1 MVMVGSKI
9 KPPNFSKPGPEPV
22 NTVASSTDGAD
33 YIVAQQAAADALPA
47 AGTPWLDASRDK
59 AKAILA
65 DVGLPTTRL
74 EDWKYTN
81 TRSITRSRFDPVLRS
96 ESWSHTAVIEQ
107 LKVPELN
114 SHRLVF
120 ADGIFEAGLSSAAD
134 LPRGVRVMSMA
145 QLLQSE
151 PEYLKSAL
159 GSALPESP
167 HGFTAM
173 NSSFISDGAFVEI
186 GAEVMLDKPIELLF
200 VSACSGKDRLGLP
213 RNLVLCRSGG
223 SATVVERYLSAT
235 KSRSLTNVVTEVV
248 LDGGARLNHYRVVDE
263 SADSFHVGGLFAQQD
278 QSSRLDACSVVVGG
292 GLVRNDVLVNLNA
305 PGAAVDLTGL
315 YLGRGRSHVDN
326 HTHVVPHTPEG
337 TSREHYK
344 GILDDRSRA
353 VFHGRITVG
362 SGAQQTDSE
371 QSNQNLL
378 LSRDAEVDT
387 KPQLEI
393 YADDVK
399 CAHGVT
405 VGQLDENAVFYLRA
419 RGVGEDEA
427 RKMLTLAFAADVLA
441 KIEQP
446 ALKSY
451 LEHCVSDLLLS
462 VSHTS

>member
-1 MVMVGSKI
+1 MVGSKI

-278 QSSRLDACSVVVGG
+278 QSSRLGACSVVVPAFISVEAEATLITIRMWFTIHQRAPVGNITKVSWMIVP
-292 GLVRNDVLVNLNA
+292 GLSFTVELQSDQE
-305 PGAAVDLTGL
+305 P
-315 YLGRGRSHVDN
+315 
-326 HTHVVPHTPEG
+326 
-337 TSREHYK
+337 SRP
-344 GILDDRSRA
+344 IRSRA
-353 VFHGRITVG
+353 IRICCYP
-362 SGAQQTDSE
+362 E
-371 QSNQNLL
+371 MP
-378 LSRDAEVDT
+378 
-387 KPQLEI
+387 K
-393 YADDVK
+393 
-399 CAHGVT
+399 
-405 VGQLDENAVFYLRA
+405 
-419 RGVGEDEA
+419 
-427 RKMLTLAFAADVLA
+427 
-441 KIEQP
+441 
-446 ALKSY
+446 
-451 LEHCVSDLLLS
+451 
-462 VSHTS
+462 

>member
-1 MVMVGSKI
+1 M
-9 KPPNFSKPGPEPV
+9 
-22 NTVASSTDGAD
+22 NTAAASTDAAD
-33 YIVAQQAAADALPA
+33 YIAVQQMAAGSLPA

-65 DVGLPTTRL
+65 DIGLPTTQL

-96 ESWSHTAVIEQ
+96 ESWSEAAVIEQ
-107 LKVPELN
+107 LQIPELQ
-114 SHRLVF
+114 SHRFVF
-120 ADGIFEAGLSSAAD
+120 ADGIFVSEFSNTAD

-145 QLLQSE
+145 QLLQTE
-151 PEYLKSAL
+151 PEYLKAAL

-186 GAEVMLDKPIELLF
+186 GSEVILDKPIELLF
-200 VSACSGKDRLGLP
+200 MSACSGKDRLGLP
-213 RNLVLCRSGG
+213 RNLVLCRSGS
-223 SATVVERYLSAT
+223 SATIVERYLSAT
-235 KSRSLTNVVTEVV
+235 KSRSLTNVVTETV
-248 LDGGARLNHYRVVDE
+248 LDSNARLSHYRVVDE
-263 SADSFHVGGLFAQQD
+263 SPDSYHVGGLFAQQD
-278 QSSRLDACSVVVGG
+278 QSSRLNACSVVVGG

-315 YLGRGRSHVDN
+315 YLARGRSHVDN
-326 HTHVVPHTPEG
+326 HTHVVHHTPDG
-337 TSREHYK
+337 TSRENYK

-362 SGAQQTDSE
+362 PGAQQTDSE

-405 VGQLDENAVFYLRA
+405 VGQLDDNAVYYLRT

-427 RKMLTLAFAADVLA
+427 RKMLTLAFAGDILA
-441 KIEQP
+441 KIEEP
-446 ALKSY
+446 TLKAY
-451 LEHCVSDLLLS
+451 LEDFVSDLLS
-462 VSHTS
+462 PVPHTS

>member
-1 MVMVGSKI
+1 M
-9 KPPNFSKPGPEPV
+9 
-22 NTVASSTDGAD
+22 NTVASSTDVAD
-33 YIVAQQAAADALPA
+33 YIVAQQVAADALPA

-96 ESWSHTAVIEQ
+96 ESWSDTAVIEQ

-120 ADGIFEAGLSSAAD
+120 ADGIFVSELSSDAD

-145 QLLQSE
+145 QLLKSE

-213 RNLVLCRSGG
+213 RNLVLCRSGS

-248 LDGGARLNHYRVVDE
+248 LDGSARLNHYRVVDE

-315 YLGRGRSHVDN
+315 YLGRGRSHIDN
-326 HTHVVPHTPEG
+326 HTHVVHHTPDG

-441 KIEQP
+441 KIELP
-446 ALKSY
+446 ALKGY
-451 LEHCVSDLLLS
+451 LERCVSDLLLS

>member
-1 MVMVGSKI
+1 M
-9 KPPNFSKPGPEPV
+9 
-22 NTVASSTDGAD
+22 NTAAVSADAAD
-33 YIVAQQAAADALPA
+33 YIAVQQMAAGTLPA

-65 DVGLPTTRL
+65 DIGLPTAQL

-96 ESWSHTAVIEQ
+96 ESWSEAAVIEQ
-107 LKVPELN
+107 LQIPELQ

-120 ADGIFEAGLSSAAD
+120 ADGIFVSEFSNTAD

-145 QLLQSE
+145 QLLQTE

-173 NSSFISDGAFVEI
+173 NSSFMLDGAFVEI
-186 GAEVMLDKPIELLF
+186 GSEVILDKPIELLF
-200 VSACSGKDRLGLP
+200 ISACSGKDRLGLP
-213 RNLVLCRSGG
+213 RNLVLCRSGS

-235 KSRSLTNVVTEVV
+235 KSRSLTNVVTEMG
-248 LDGGARLNHYRVVDE
+248 LDSNAKLSHYRVEDE
-263 SADSFHVGGLFAQQD
+263 SADSNHVGGLFAQQD

-305 PGAAVDLTGL
+305 PGSAVDLTGL

-326 HTHVVPHTPEG
+326 HTHVVHHTPDG
-337 TSREHYK
+337 TSRENYK

-362 SGAQQTDSE
+362 PGAQQTDSE

-405 VGQLDENAVFYLRA
+405 VGQLEDNAVYYLRT

-427 RKMLTLAFAADVLA
+427 RKMLTLAFASDILA

-446 ALKSY
+446 TLMGH
-451 LEHCVSDLLLS
+451 LEHFVSDLLS
-462 VSHTS
+462 PVPHTS

>member
-1 MVMVGSKI
+1 
-9 KPPNFSKPGPEPV
+9 
-22 NTVASSTDGAD
+22 
-33 YIVAQQAAADALPA
+33 
-47 AGTPWLDASRDK
+47 
-59 AKAILA
+59 
-65 DVGLPTTRL
+65 
-74 EDWKYTN
+74 
-81 TRSITRSRFDPVLRS
+81 
-96 ESWSHTAVIEQ
+96 
-107 LKVPELN
+107 
-114 SHRLVF
+114 
-120 ADGIFEAGLSSAAD
+120 
-134 LPRGVRVMSMA
+134 MSMA
-145 QLLQSE
+145 QLLQTE

-186 GAEVMLDKPIELLF
+186 GPEVVLDKPIELLF
-200 VSACSGKDRLGLP
+200 ISACSGKDRLGLP
-213 RNLVLCRSGG
+213 RNLVLCRSGS

-235 KSRSLTNVVTEVV
+235 KSRSLTNVVTEMV
-248 LDGGARLNHYRVVDE
+248 LDSNARLSHYRVVDE
-263 SADSFHVGGLFAQQD
+263 SADSYHVGGLFAQQD

-315 YLGRGRSHVDN
+315 YLARGRSHVDN
-326 HTHVVPHTPEG
+326 HTHVVHHTPDG
-337 TSREHYK
+337 TSRENYK

-362 SGAQQTDSE
+362 PGAQQTNSE

-399 CAHGVT
+399 CAHGAT
-405 VGQLDENAVFYLRA
+405 VGQLDDNAVYYLRT

-441 KIEQP
+441 KIDQP
-446 ALKSY
+446 VLKGY
-451 LEHCVSDLLLS
+451 LEHCVSQLLS
-462 VSHTS
+462 SVSDTN